1 MTKLEFEIV
10 SSCLRSTVSL
20 TVDNEFCKLRNTWE
34 TITEKNVVT
43 RTLRFED
50 FLMSLCVVGLGVK
63 EFCCSFYKALVR
75 QGGDCRG

>member
-1 MTKLEFEIV
+1 MPKFEFEIV
-10 SSCLRSTVSL
+10 SSCLPSTVSL
-20 TVDNEFCKLRNTWE
+20 TVDNEFCKLRNIWE
-34 TITEKNVVT
+34 TITEKVVVA

-63 EFCCSFYKALVR
+63 EFSSSYSKALVR